1 MGHARYDD
9 AVPHQMP
16 DDFDVDVQFTR
27 FFRRARV
34 RTMGLLS
41 SINPGLD
48 YGSYLVLVAIHDA
61 PDGIRASELA
71 ETFDVHKSTISRAVS
86 SLERLGLVEREPDPE
101 DGRAQLLTVPDDA
114 AVRLKDFRRD
124 VHQWFAGLLEGWTAE
139 ERTTL
144 ARLVK
149 RLNETPD
156 PA

>member
-1 MGHARYDD
+1 
-9 AVPHQMP
+9 MP

-27 FFRRARV
+27 FLRRTRMRAMSG
-34 RTMGLLS
+34 MGH
-41 SINPGLD
+41 INPGLD

-71 ETFDVHKSTISRAVS
+71 EAFDVHKSTISRAVS

-101 DGRAQLLTVPDDA
+101 DGRAQLLTVPAEA
-114 AVRLKDFRRD
+114 AGRLKEFRRE